1 MNQRLFIETI
11 YQFHFFTEQLSTPG
25 SSPKA
30 TLSSIHNFGLML
42 HLLYLIST
50 YLINKLK
57 SLILIL
63 YLLLAILC
71 VFTFSVTT
79 RVTFYELVVLNLEIY
94 LSQLDYFVLKIL
106 TYFKPM
112 GKTNILKIILNILI
126 IFEAPQIYCL
136 CLL

>member
-1 MNQRLFIETI
+1 
-11 YQFHFFTEQLSTPG
+11 
-25 SSPKA
+25 
-30 TLSSIHNFGLML
+30 ML

-126 IFEAPQIYCL
+126 IFEAPPN
-136 CLL
+136 LLFMSFVKKDALS